1 MQLICAFC
9 YKICQKKNICQK
21 TRSTPYIVQHVHAGT
36 FSTSY
41 ILQFLYLKYISE
53 ITSFRPACCTTQF
66 VSDCGR
72 NPKESFLMAHMS
84 RVKRKPFF
92 LHTRNQR
99 CRSALRYP
107 LTQIVQ
113 SFFFINPKLQASRHF
128 LQLYSPVC
136 VGPCQKPQRQVFSQR
151 GSYCRDTFYNMLQV
165 CSILP

>member
-1 MQLICAFC
+1 MYL
-9 YKICQKKNICQK
+9 K
-21 TRSTPYIVQHVHAGT
+21 
-36 FSTSY
+36 
-41 ILQFLYLKYISE
+41 FLYFIYFKISLLHIYISE
-53 ITSFRPACCTTQF
+53 ITSFRPACCTIQF

-72 NPKESFLMAHMS
+72 NPKDSFLMAHMS

-113 SFFFINPKLQASRHF
+113 SFFFINPKLQSSRHI

-136 VGPCQKPQRQVFSQR
+136 VRPGQKPRRPVFSQQ
-151 GSYCRDTFYNMLQV
+151 GSYCRGHFLQHV
-165 CSILP
+165 ASLFHFALVPKIMKK